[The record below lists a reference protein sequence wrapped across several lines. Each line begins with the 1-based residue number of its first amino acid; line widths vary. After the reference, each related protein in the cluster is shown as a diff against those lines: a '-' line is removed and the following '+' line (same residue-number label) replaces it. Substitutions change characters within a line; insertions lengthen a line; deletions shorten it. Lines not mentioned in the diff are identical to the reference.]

1 MEERRK
7 VQRHRVLKAGRIGF
21 NRAAGIDCRVRNL
34 SPNGACLDVASPF
47 GIPDDF
53 ILAIE
58 SDRLRQPC
66 HVIWRNGNRM
76 GVEFRAADAPIPPH
90 AA

>member
-7 VQRHRVLKAGRIGF
+7 VQRHRVLKAGSIGF
-21 NRAAGIDCRVRNL
+21 NRAAGIDCRIRNM
-34 SPNGACLDVASPF
+34 SPAGACLDVASPF

-53 ILAIE
+53 VLVVE
-58 SDRLRQPC
+58 SDHLRQPC
-66 HVIWRNGNRM
+66 HVIWRSGNRM
-76 GVEFRAADAPIPPH
+76 GVAFRADEQPVPPQ